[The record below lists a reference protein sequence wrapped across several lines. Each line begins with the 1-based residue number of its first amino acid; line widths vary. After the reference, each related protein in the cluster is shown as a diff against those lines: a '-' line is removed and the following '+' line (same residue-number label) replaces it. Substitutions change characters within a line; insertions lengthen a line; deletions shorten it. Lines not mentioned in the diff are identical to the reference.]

1 MIWIFY
7 GFTVVFILQSINRH
21 TIQKDVTGKEIET
34 TTVFERTFHFLLTHF
49 TRSIT
54 CNNWTVTDSTETDAK
69 YVIVLPTY
77 FSENEQQF
85 VYETAV
91 KVFLLQI

>member
-1 MIWIFY
+1 MTWILY

-21 TIQKDVTGKEIET
+21 TIQKDVAGKEIET
-34 TTVFERTFHFLLTHF
+34 TTVFERTFNFLLAHF
-49 TRSIT
+49 TRSIIGK
-54 CNNWTVTDSTETDAK
+54 NRRITDLTETDAK
-69 YVIVLPTY
+69 YVIVVPTY

-91 KVFLLQI
+91 KVLLLQI

>member
-1 MIWIFY
+1 MTWILY
-7 GFTVVFILQSINRH
+7 GFTIVFILQSINWH
-21 TIQKDVTGKEIET
+21 TIQKDVAGKEIET
-34 TTVFERTFHFLLTHF
+34 TKVFERTFNFLLAHF

-54 CNNWTVTDSTETDAK
+54 GKNWRITDSTETDAK
-69 YVIVLPTY
+69 YVIVVPTY

-91 KVFLLQI
+91 QVFLLQI

>member
-1 MIWIFY
+1 MVSLLCLFY
-7 GFTVVFILQSINRH
+7 RH

-34 TTVFERTFHFLLTHF
+34 NTVFECIFNFLLTHF

-54 CNNWTVTDSTETDAK
+54 CNNWTVTDSTETNAK